1 MDSWRTGRPAG
12 PLSAVGLMTVVGV
25 IVVDQAAKLWASAAL
40 PTGRVVDLLPFLAL
54 LRVENTGIAFSLFAG
69 SGVPL
74 ILMTL
79 VVTAAVIGFWVTA
92 RDGGT
97 LATLGL
103 DRKSTRLN
111 SSHVSESRM

>member
-12 PLSAVGLMTVVGV
+12 PLSAGCLMTVVGV

-40 PTGRVVDLLPFLAL
+40 PTGHVGDLLPFLAL

-79 VVTAAVIGFWVTA
+79 LVTAAVVGFWVTA

-97 LATLGL
+97 LATLGFGL
-103 DRKSTRLN
+103 ILGGAL
-111 SSHVSESRM
+111 